1 MSPDPVVV
9 DLGAVGRA
17 SVALARWYRGLLATG
32 EGDVDELRQAR
43 ADLAA
48 LPAQSGRLGRAVELV
63 VAAGDDASDDEIVAA
78 VVLLSDA
85 AGRAAKTPT
94 PEAGEIAAPV
104 RAAAP
109 RRGPRL
115 TQPSLPGF
123 GP

>member
-17 SVALARWYRGLLATG
+17 SVALARWYRGLLDTG

-48 LPAQSGRLGRAVELV
+48 LPAQGGRLGRAVQLV
-63 VAAGDDASDDEIVAA
+63 VAGGDDASDEEIVAA
-78 VVLLSDA
+78 IVLLSGA
-85 AGRAAKTPT
+85 AGRAAKTTAPM
-94 PEAGEIAAPV
+94 PRAIATPV
-104 RAAAP
+104 RAAA
-109 RRGPRL
+109 RRRPGVI
-115 TQPSLPGF
+115 QPSLPGF